1 MHKTTLNLAA
11 LIAAALLSAILLWL
25 FDSINLLYLIVAAG
39 NIVVLV
45 YLLKTAP
52 PIREGWQRWFGKEE

>member
-25 FDSINLLYLIVAAG
+25 FDSINLLSACGGGSDDAI
-39 NIVVLV
+39 
-45 YLLKTAP
+45 TP
-52 PIREGWQRWFGKEE
+52 RR